1 MTQSRFLN
9 LNLVRSSKQRHR
21 FFCSMSYILWVAVW
35 ARLSG
40 LQPGLKAESV
50 RPVRMMSV
58 SNWDGALLAEPRDW
72 QLITD
77 TLNSSAHKK
86 KHLLLRR
93 PVSRSP
99 PHRVICGP
107 PLSVRDLCHLR
118 DSSVWRPS
126 IRVWRPL
133 RWCFGY
139 RPVRSRHVPETESRL
154 NGLLCTR
161 YTPTILK
168 T

>member
-9 LNLVRSSKQRHR
+9 LNLVRWNKQRHR

-58 SNWDGALLAEPRDW
+58 SNWDGALLGEPRDW

-86 KHLLLRR
+86 TTSSCAGL
-93 PVSRSP
+93 SP
-99 PHRVICGP
+99 A
-107 PLSVRDLCHLR
+107 HLR
-118 DSSVWRPS
+118 TAWSAAHRYPCENYDIFATARFGVHPS
-126 IRVWRPL
+126 GSEG
-133 RWCFGY
+133 FGY
-139 RPVRSRHVPETESRL
+139 RPVLLRHVPETESRL

-161 YTPTILK
+161 YTPAILK